1 MVPMSAD
8 AALAIVGGRLIDGLG
23 GDPIADA
30 TLVIE
35 DGRVRAAGKGARVPR
50 GAEVIDAAGRTVLP
64 GIIDCHVH
72 STYRARDIRKHLTN
86 TPTYN
91 VLRSTQILAETL
103 ACGVTTA
110 RDMGGADAG
119 FREAVAEGFV
129 TGPRLLISIVMISQT
144 GGHGDSWVPAGI
156 RLQKRAWLPSGVVDG
171 PDEMRKLVRTLL
183 MAGADFIKICTTGGI
198 TSLTDS
204 WDEPQ
209 LAADEIRTAVAE
221 AAAKRKRVAVHAEGL
236 DGIRN
241 ALCAD
246 IYSLE
251 HGWFMDERCVE
262 QMIARG
268 IWWVPTI
275 SLVPLSVER
284 RKNDPAWSSQQ
295 LAKEDDKDAAIYQ
308 AMQKQI
314 PLWKDAVKRGIK
326 VAMGTDQSHRLLV
339 GENLVELEFM
349 VNWLGMSEMEA
360 IVASTSRAAECI
372 ERPELGALVPGRIAD
387 VLVVDGDPLDDIRV
401 LQQRDRLHLVMKEG
415 KPYRNLLDGRR
426 AGSRAAA
433 PARG

>member
-1 MVPMSAD
+1 MAVD
-8 AALAIVGGRLIDGLG
+8 HQITAIVGARVIDGLG
-23 GDPIADA
+23 RDPIAKG
-30 TLVIE
+30 TVVIE
-35 DGRVRAAGKGARVPR
+35 GDRISAVGQDTAVRIPHSATVL
-50 GAEVIDAAGRTVLP
+50 DAAGRTVLP

-72 STYRARDIRKHLTN
+72 STYRARDIRQHLTN

-91 VLRSTQILAETL
+91 VLRSTRILEETL

-119 FREAVAEGFV
+119 FRQAIAEGLV
-129 TGPRLLISIVMISQT
+129 KGPRLLISIVMISQT

-171 PDEMRKLVRTLL
+171 PEEMRKLVRSLL

-221 AAAKRKRVAVHAEGL
+221 ARAKRKGVAVHAEGL
-236 DGIRN
+236 AGIRN
-241 ALCAD
+241 ALVAD
-246 IYSLE
+246 IHSLE
-251 HGWFMDERCVE
+251 HGWFLDESCVDH
-262 QMIARG
+262 MIKHG
-268 IWWVPTI
+268 TWWVPTI
-275 SLVPLSVER
+275 ALVPLSVER
-284 RKNDPAWSSQQ
+284 RKVDPAWSNQQ
-295 LAKEDDKDAAIYQ
+295 LANEEDKDAAIYA

-314 PLWKDAVKRGIK
+314 PLWKDAVRRGIK

-339 GENLVELEFM
+339 GENLVELEYM
-349 VNWLGMSEMEA
+349 VKWLGMSEMDA

-372 ERPELGALVPGRIAD
+372 ERPELGALAPGKRAD
-387 VLVVDGDPLDDIRV
+387 LLVVDGDPLADIAV
-401 LQQRDRLHLVMKEG
+401 LQDRKRLHLILKDG
-415 KPYRNLLDGRR
+415 WAYKNLIN
-426 AGSRAAA
+426 
-433 PARG
+433 

>member
-1 MVPMSAD
+1 M
-8 AALAIVGGRLIDGLG
+8 AAEEVLAIVGGRVIDGLG
-23 GDPIADA
+23 CDPIEKG
-30 TLVIE
+30 TILIE
-35 DGRVRAAGKGARVPR
+35 RDRIIAVGKDSDVSIPRGARV
-50 GAEVIDAAGRTVLP
+50 ADAAGRTVLP
-64 GIIDCHVH
+64 GMIDCHVH

-91 VLRSTQILAETL
+91 VLRSTHILEETL

-119 FREAVAEGFV
+119 FREAIADGLIK
-129 TGPRLLISIVMISQT
+129 GPRLLISIVMISQT
-144 GGHGDSWVPAGI
+144 GGHGDSWVPAGV
-156 RLQKRAWLPSGVVDG
+156 RLQKRAWLPSGVCDG

-209 LAADEIRTAVAE
+209 FAADEIRTAVAE

-251 HGWFMDERCVE
+251 HGWFMDEQCVD
-262 QMIARG
+262 QMIERG

-275 SLVPLSVER
+275 ALVPLSVER

-314 PLWKDAVKRGIK
+314 PLWKEAVKRGIK

-339 GENLVELEFM
+339 GENLVEMEFM
-349 VNWLGMSEMEA
+349 VKWLGMSEMEV
-360 IVASTSRAAECI
+360 IVSSTSRAARCI
-372 ERPELGALVPGRIAD
+372 ERPELGALAPGRVAD
-387 VLVVDGDPLDDIRV
+387 VLVVDGDPLQDIAV
-401 LQQRDRLHLVMKEG
+401 LQHRDRLHLIMKDG
-415 KPYRNLLDGRR
+415 KPYRNLLSG
-426 AGSRAAA
+426 
-433 PARG
+433 

>member
-1 MVPMSAD
+1 MATD
-8 AALAIVGGRLIDGLG
+8 AQTTAIVGARVIDGLG
-23 GDPIADA
+23 HDPIAKGVV
-30 TLVIE
+30 VIE
-35 DGRVRAAGKGARVPR
+35 GDRIAQVGKESAVRVPR
-50 GAEVIDAAGRTVLP
+50 GATVLDAAGRTVLP

-72 STYRARDIRKHLTN
+72 ATYRARDIRAHLTN

-91 VLRSTQILAETL
+91 VLRSTHILEETL

-119 FREAVAEGFV
+119 FREAIAEGFIK
-129 TGPRLLISIVMISQT
+129 GPRLLISIVMISQT
-144 GGHGDSWVPAGI
+144 GGHGDSWVPAGV
-156 RLQKRAWLPSGVVDG
+156 RLKKRAWLPNGVVDG
-171 PDEMRKLVRTLL
+171 PDEMRKLVRELL

-209 LAADEIRTAVAE
+209 LDSSEIRTAVAE
-221 AAAKRKRVAVHAEGL
+221 ARAKRKGVAVHAEGL

-241 ALCAD
+241 ALTAD
-246 IYSLE
+246 IHSLE
-251 HGWFMDERCVE
+251 HGWFLDEQCVDA
-262 QMIARG
+262 MIKRG

-275 SLVPLSVER
+275 ALVPLGVER
-284 RKNDPAWSSQQ
+284 RKADPAWSGQQ
-295 LAKEDDKDAAIYQ
+295 LAKEDDKETAILA

-314 PLWKDAVKRGIK
+314 PLWKDAVRRGIK

-349 VNWLGMSEMEA
+349 VKWLGMPPMEV

-372 ERPELGALVPGRIAD
+372 ERPELGALAPGKRAD
-387 VLVVDGDPLDDIRV
+387 ILAVDGDPLADIAV
-401 LQQRDRLHLVMKEG
+401 LQQRNRLHLIVK
-415 KPYRNLLDGRR
+415 DGR
-426 AGSRAAA
+426 AYKNLIN
-433 PARG
+433 

>member
-1 MVPMSAD
+1 M
-8 AALAIVGGRLIDGLG
+8 AAEEVLAIVGGRVIDGLG
-23 GDPIADA
+23 GDPIEKG
-30 TLVIE
+30 TILIE
-35 DGRVRAAGKGARVPR
+35 RDRITAVGKDSDVSIPRGARV
-50 GAEVIDAAGRTVLP
+50 ADAAGRTVLP
-64 GIIDCHVH
+64 GMIDCHVH

-91 VLRSTQILAETL
+91 VLRSTHILEETL

-119 FREAVAEGFV
+119 FREAIADGLIK
-129 TGPRLLISIVMISQT
+129 GPRLLISIVMISQT
-144 GGHGDSWVPAGI
+144 GGHGDFWVPAGV
-156 RLQKRAWLPSGVVDG
+156 RLQKRAWLPSGVCDG

-209 LAADEIRTAVAE
+209 FAADEIRTAVAE

-251 HGWFMDERCVE
+251 HGWFMDEQCVD
-262 QMIARG
+262 QMIERG

-275 SLVPLSVER
+275 ALVPLSVER

-314 PLWKDAVKRGIK
+314 PLWKEAVKRGIK

-339 GENLVELEFM
+339 GENLVEMEFM
-349 VNWLGMSEMEA
+349 VKWLGMSEMEV
-360 IVASTSRAAECI
+360 IVSSTSGAARCI
-372 ERPELGALVPGRIAD
+372 ERPDLGALAPGRVAD
-387 VLVVDGDPLDDIRV
+387 VLVVDGDPLQDIAV
-401 LQQRDRLHLVMKEG
+401 LQHRDRLHLIMKEG
-415 KPYRNLLDGRR
+415 KPYRNLLSG
-426 AGSRAAA
+426 
-433 PARG
+433 

>member
-1 MVPMSAD
+1 M
-8 AALAIVGGRLIDGLG
+8 AAEEVLAIVGGRVIDGLG
-23 GDPIADA
+23 SDPIEKG
-30 TLVIE
+30 TILIE
-35 DGRVRAAGKGARVPR
+35 RDRITAVGKDTDVSIPRDARV
-50 GAEVIDAAGRTVLP
+50 ADAAGRTVLP
-64 GIIDCHVH
+64 GMIDCHVH

-91 VLRSTQILAETL
+91 VLRSTHILEETL

-119 FREAVAEGFV
+119 FREAIADGLIK
-129 TGPRLLISIVMISQT
+129 GPRLLISIVMISQT
-144 GGHGDSWVPAGI
+144 GGHGDSWVPAGV
-156 RLQKRAWLPSGVVDG
+156 RLQKRAWLPSGVCDG

-209 LAADEIRTAVAE
+209 FAADEIRTAVAE

-251 HGWFMDERCVE
+251 HGWFMDEQCVD
-262 QMIARG
+262 QMIERG

-275 SLVPLSVER
+275 ALVPLSVER

-314 PLWKDAVKRGIK
+314 PLWKEAVKRGIK

-339 GENLVELEFM
+339 GENLVEMEFM
-349 VNWLGMSEMEA
+349 VKWLGMSEMEV
-360 IVASTSRAAECI
+360 IVSSTSGAARCI
-372 ERPELGALVPGRIAD
+372 ERPELGALAPGRVAD
-387 VLVVDGDPLDDIRV
+387 VLVVDGDPLQDIAV
-401 LQQRDRLHLVMKEG
+401 LQHRDRLHLIMKDG
-415 KPYRNLLDGRR
+415 KPYRNLL
-426 AGSRAAA
+426 SR
-433 PARG
+433 

>member
-1 MVPMSAD
+1 M
-8 AALAIVGGRLIDGLG
+8 AAEEVLAIVGGRVIDGLG
-23 GDPIADA
+23 CDPIEKG
-30 TLVIE
+30 TILIE
-35 DGRVRAAGKGARVPR
+35 RDLITAVGKDSDVSIPRGARV
-50 GAEVIDAAGRTVLP
+50 ADAAGRTVLP
-64 GIIDCHVH
+64 GMIDCHVH

-91 VLRSTQILAETL
+91 VLRSTHILEETL

-119 FREAVAEGFV
+119 FREAIADGLIK
-129 TGPRLLISIVMISQT
+129 GPRLLISIVMISQT
-144 GGHGDSWVPAGI
+144 GGHGDSWVPAGV
-156 RLQKRAWLPSGVVDG
+156 RLQKRAWLPSGVCDG

-209 LAADEIRTAVAE
+209 FAADEIRTAVAE

-251 HGWFMDERCVE
+251 HGWFMDEQCVD
-262 QMIARG
+262 QMIERG

-275 SLVPLSVER
+275 ALVPLSVER

-314 PLWKDAVKRGIK
+314 PLWKEAVKRGIK

-339 GENLVELEFM
+339 GENLVEMEFM
-349 VNWLGMSEMEA
+349 VKWLGMSEMEV
-360 IVASTSRAAECI
+360 IVSSTSGAARCI
-372 ERPELGALVPGRIAD
+372 ERPELGALAPGRVAD
-387 VLVVDGDPLDDIRV
+387 VLVVDGDPLQDIAV
-401 LQQRDRLHLVMKEG
+401 LQHRDRLHLIMKDG
-415 KPYRNLLDGRR
+415 KPYRNLL
-426 AGSRAAA
+426 SR
-433 PARG
+433 

>member
-1 MVPMSAD
+1 MMMMGDGVS
-8 AALAIVGGRLIDGLG
+8 AIVGGRVIDGTG
-23 GDPIADA
+23 GDPIENAA
-30 TLVIE
+30 VVIE
-35 DGRVRAAGKGARVPR
+35 KGRITAVGKDSTVRIPRGARVS
-50 GAEVIDAAGRTVLP
+50 DAAGRTVLP

-72 STYRARDIRKHLTN
+72 STYRARDIRKHLVN

-91 VLRSTQILAETL
+91 VLRSTHILEETL

-119 FREAVAEGFV
+119 FREAIADGFV
-129 TGPRLLISIVMISQT
+129 DGPRLLISIVMISQT
-144 GGHGDSWVPAGI
+144 GGHGDSWVPAGV
-156 RLQKRAWLPSGVVDG
+156 RLQKRAWLPSGVCDG

-183 MAGADFIKICTTGGI
+183 MAGADFIKVCTTGGI

-209 LAADEIRTAVAE
+209 FALDELRTAVAE
-221 AAAKRKRVAVHAEGL
+221 AAARRKRVAVHAEGL

-241 ALCAD
+241 ALAAG

-251 HGWFMDERCVE
+251 HGWFMDEGCVE
-262 QMIARG
+262 QMIERG

-275 SLVPLSVER
+275 ALVPLAVER

-295 LAKEDDKDAAIYQ
+295 LAKEDEKDAAIYH
-308 AMQKQI
+308 AMQKQV

-339 GENLVELEFM
+339 GENLVEMEFM
-349 VNWLGMSEMEA
+349 VKWLGMSEMDV

-372 ERPELGALVPGRIAD
+372 ERPELGAIKPGKIAD
-387 VLVVDGDPLDDIRV
+387 ILVVDGDPLQNIAV
-401 LQQRDRLHLVMKEG
+401 LQNRDRLHLIMKEG
-415 KPYRNLLDGRR
+415 RPYRSSL
-426 AGSRAAA
+426 S
-433 PARG
+433 

>member
-1 MVPMSAD
+1 MAVD
-8 AALAIVGGRLIDGLG
+8 DRTTAIIGARVIDGLG
-23 GDPIADA
+23 GDPIEKGAI
-30 TLVIE
+30 VIE
-35 DGRVRAAGKGARVPR
+35 DGRIAAVGKDTAVSVPR
-50 GAEVIDAAGRTVLP
+50 GANVLDAAGRTVLP

-91 VLRSTQILAETL
+91 VLRSTHILEETL

-119 FREAVAEGFV
+119 FREAIAEGFIK
-129 TGPRLLISIVMISQT
+129 GPRLLISIVMISQT
-144 GGHGDSWVPAGI
+144 GGHGDSWVPAGV

-171 PDEMRKLVRTLL
+171 PEEMRKLVRTLL

-209 LAADEIRTAVAE
+209 LAADEIRMAVAE
-221 AAAKRKRVAVHAEGL
+221 ARAKRKGVAVHAEGL

-241 ALCAD
+241 ALVAD
-246 IYSLE
+246 IHSLE
-251 HGWFMDERCVE
+251 HGWGLDEWCVD
-262 QMIARG
+262 QMIKRG

-275 SLVPLSVER
+275 ALVPLSVER
-284 RKNDPAWSSQQ
+284 RKADSAWSNQQ
-295 LAKEDDKDAAIYQ
+295 LAKEDEKDAAIYA

-314 PLWKDAVKRGIK
+314 PLWKDAVRRGIK

-339 GENLVELEFM
+339 GENLVELEYM
-349 VNWLGMSEMEA
+349 VKWLGLSEMDA
-360 IVASTSRAAECI
+360 IVAATSRAAECV
-372 ERPELGALVPGRIAD
+372 ERPELGALARGKRAD
-387 VLVVDGDPLDDIRV
+387 VLVVDGDPLANIAV
-401 LQQRDRLHLVMKEG
+401 LQERKRLHLIVKDG
-415 KPYRNLLDGRR
+415 WVYKNLI
-426 AGSRAAA
+426 S
-433 PARG
+433 